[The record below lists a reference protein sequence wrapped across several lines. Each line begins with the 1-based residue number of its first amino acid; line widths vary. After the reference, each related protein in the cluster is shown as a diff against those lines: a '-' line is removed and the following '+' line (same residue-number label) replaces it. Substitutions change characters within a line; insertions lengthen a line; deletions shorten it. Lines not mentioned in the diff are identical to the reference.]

1 MRITVLLI
9 FFISHLI
16 FIPSVFGEGFILSCP
31 KNISGQKPMKF
42 KFSEDKKS
50 SWFLLND
57 RWVELKTKQTE
68 SYYYLNGLHY
78 PKKCEGSDIE
88 RDKGV
93 GDEQPRYIDFEVP
106 ILYSIDRST
115 MKLYETVFVDMET
128 PDVCKTKRRW
138 KKGETLNRFGGY
150 CTVAKI
156 KF

>member
-1 MRITVLLI
+1 MIMRI
-9 FFISHLI
+9 FSHCL
-16 FIPSVFGEGFILSCP
+16 ENCE
-31 KNISGQKPMKF
+31 QK
-42 KFSEDKKS
+42 E
-50 SWFLLND
+50 N
-57 RWVELKTKQTE
+57 
-68 SYYYLNGLHY
+68 YYYLTGLHY

-106 ILYSIDRST
+106 VLYSIDRST
-115 MKLYETVFVDMET
+115 MKLYETVFVDVET

-138 KKGETLNRFGGY
+138 KKGEKLKSHDIP